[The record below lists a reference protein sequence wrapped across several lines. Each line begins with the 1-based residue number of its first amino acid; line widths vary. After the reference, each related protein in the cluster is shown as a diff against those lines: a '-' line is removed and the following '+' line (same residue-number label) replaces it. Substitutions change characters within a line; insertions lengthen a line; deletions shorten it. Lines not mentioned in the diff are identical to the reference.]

1 MKKLIA
7 LLLALVMVMGLV
19 ACGSTPAGTT
29 APKGDAPETN
39 APETNAPETNGTQN
53 EAASGS
59 VYYLNFKPEFDEA
72 LQGLAK
78 TYTEKTGVE
87 VKVITAASGTY
98 SDTLNAN
105 IEDVT
110 IYNIG
115 NMAGLADLD
124 EYALDL
130 NGTAIAAELNTNDF
144 NLYNEAGE
152 LKAMGHCFESFG
164 IIVNVDLLNEAGY
177 ELADIKDFDSL
188 KACADDIHA
197 RSAELGFDAFT
208 SAGLDGS
215 SSWRF
220 SGHLVNMP
228 LFYEFRDDGVVEQPA
243 TVTGAYLDNFRNIWD
258 LYITDSAADAKT
270 LSTSTGDES
279 KAMFTEGK
287 AVFYQNGS
295 WEYASLTE
303 AGMTNLAMIPI
314 YCGVAGEEKAGLCS
328 GTENCWAVNSQVS
341 EADQKATLDFLYWL
355 VTDAEAAQVVVD
367 QLGAIPFKS
376 APESA
381 NGFLADGNELAANGN
396 YTVKWDF
403 NHTPNV
409 DSFRATLVT
418 ALTAYSADPTDAN
431 WANVVAA
438 YVDGWAIEYATVNG

>member
-1 MKKLIA
+1 MKKYLALI
-7 LLLALVMVMGLV
+7 LALVMSLSLV
-19 ACGSTPAGTT
+19 ACGGGEDAADDG
-29 APKGDAPETN
+29 AGDA
-39 APETNAPETNGTQN
+39 AA
-53 EAASGS
+53 EAGR

-87 VKVITAASGTY
+87 VKVVTAASGTY
-98 SDTLNAN
+98 SDTLTA
-105 IEDVT
+105 EMAKDEAPT

-115 NMAGLADLD
+115 NMSGLKDWD
-124 EYALDL
+124 EYAIDL
-130 NGTAIAAELNTNDF
+130 KGTALAGELNTDGF
-144 NLYNEAGE
+144 NLYNDAGE

-164 IIVNVDLLNEAGY
+164 IIVNVDLLNAAGY
-177 ELADIKDFDSL
+177 ELSDITNFETL

-197 RSAELGFDAFT
+197 RAGELGFDAF
-208 SAGLDGS
+208 SAAGLDSS

-258 LYITDSAADAKT
+258 LYITDTAADAKT

-279 KAMFTEGK
+279 KAMFTEKK

-295 WEYASLTE
+295 WEYASLAE
-303 AGMTNLAMIPI
+303 AGLNVAMIPI
-314 YCGVAGEEKAGLCS
+314 YCGVEGEEKAGLCS
-328 GTENCWAVNSQVS
+328 GTENCWAVNSKVS
-341 EADQKATLDFLYWL
+341 EADQKASLDFLYWL

-376 APESA
+376 APASA
-381 NGFLADGNELAANGN
+381 NGFLVNGNDLAAAGN

-403 NHTPNV
+403 NYTPNV

-431 WANVVAA
+431 WDAVVSA